1 MDADRPN
8 LAGASGSDLTSDLG
22 AHRAHPPKI
31 EYFNVTECT
40 NTDPKGF
47 VRPVEHYRVEPW
59 GLYMART
66 SDHPQFYYLES
77 WILPDLGLRA
87 SIFHFHPYHERDQ
100 DRYVDIGE
108 FTRGGDVWKSADHYL
123 DLIVRTGREAEV
135 EDVDELFAACAEG
148 LIDTATAERAVRRAV
163 AAVDGIAAHRHD
175 LDAWLA
181 SQGMPVTW
189 RADPPRSHG
198 S

>member
-1 MDADRPN
+1 MEADRRT
-8 LAGASGSDLTSDLG
+8 LAGASSSGPTPDLG
-22 AHRAHPPKI
+22 APRAHPPKI
-31 EYFNVTECT
+31 EYFNVTERT

-66 SDHPQFYYLES
+66 SDHPQFFYLES

-87 SIFHFHPYHERDQ
+87 SIFHFHPYHDRDQ

-108 FTRGGDVWKSADHYL
+108 FTRGGDVWKSADYYL
-123 DLIVRTGREAEV
+123 DLIVRTGRDAAV
-135 EDVDELFAACAEG
+135 EDVDELFAACAAG
-148 LIDTATAERAVRRAV
+148 LIDTASAERAVRCAV
-163 AAVDGIAAHRHD
+163 AAMDGIAAHRHD

-189 RADPPRSHG
+189 RADLPRPQRS
-198 S
+198 